1 MRNAS
6 RRRKVRIQ
14 QQAAHMTTPESHNL
28 HSSSG
33 FNGNA
38 FARMVIESA
47 CNRVQKDLDDK
58 AQHGE
63 VRIIMKDGKLVEP

>member
-6 RRRKVRIQ
+6 RRQHVRVQ
-14 QQAAHMTTPESHNL
+14 QQAAQMTAPDAGTL

-47 CNRVQKDLDDK
+47 CNRVQKDLEDK